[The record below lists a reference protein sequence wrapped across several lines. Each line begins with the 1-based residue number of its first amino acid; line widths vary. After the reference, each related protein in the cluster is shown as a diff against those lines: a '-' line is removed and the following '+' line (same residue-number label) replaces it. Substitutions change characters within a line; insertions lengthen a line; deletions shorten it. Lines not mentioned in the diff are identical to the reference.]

1 MFKRFALS
9 TFVILVSA
17 AFCSAQQPHVTVPV
31 TKAPASDGKAMFT
44 NYCAPC
50 HGVDGKGSG
59 PVTSQL
65 VQKPVDLTMLQKNN
79 GGKFPS
85 AHLVAIIQFGPD
97 VPAAHGTKDM
107 PIWGPILGKMDNGG
121 SNQTVQNL
129 RISNLE
135 NYIRSIQAK

>member
-1 MFKRFALS
+1 MFKHFVLTSFAILAVLS
-9 TFVILVSA
+9 
-17 AFCSAQQPHVTVPV
+17 CGAQQPVVNLPI
-31 TKAPASDGKAMFT
+31 TKAPANDGKAMFT

-65 VQKPVDLTMLQKNN
+65 IQKPSDLSMLQKNN

-85 AHLVAIIQFGPD
+85 AHVLAIIEFGPD

-107 PIWGPILGKMDNGG
+107 PIWGPILGRMDHPGTTQN
-121 SNQTVQNL
+121 VQSL
-129 RISNLE
+129 RMANLE
-135 NYIRSIQAK
+135 SYIRSLQVK